1 MFLVDEPMWR
11 MIKEKV
17 REPLQAAALVERS
30 WW

>member
-1 MFLVDEPMWR
+1 MWR